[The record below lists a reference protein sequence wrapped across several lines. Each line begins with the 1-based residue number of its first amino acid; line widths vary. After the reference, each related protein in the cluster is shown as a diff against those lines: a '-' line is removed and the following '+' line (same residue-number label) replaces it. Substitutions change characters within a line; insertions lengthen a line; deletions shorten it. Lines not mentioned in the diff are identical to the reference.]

1 MEILTLKNISFS
13 YKDKVIFDN
22 YNFVM
27 NEEEIIAIIGPSG
40 CGKSTLLK
48 IINGLETE
56 YSGDVLL
63 NGVNVNNIP
72 VNKRDIVL
80 MFQDNLLFPH
90 MTIFEN
96 IEFSLKMKKYPK
108 HEIKKMV
115 EEVARDIHLEDKLNK
130 YPKELSG
137 GQQRRVALARA
148 VISKPK
154 LLLLDEPFTG
164 LDKEIKLEIMNLVRI
179 IREKYNT
186 SIVFVTH
193 DLSEAEYLEAKCIEF
208 KKGEVFNES
217 NL

>member
-13 YKDKVIFDN
+13 YKDKLIFDN
-22 YNFVM
+22 YNFVI
-27 NEEEIIAIIGPSG
+27 NKEEIIAIIGPSG

-63 NGVNVNNIP
+63 NGINVNNIP

-108 HEIKKMV
+108 HKIKNMV
-115 EEVARDIHLEDKLNK
+115 DEVAKDIHLQDKLNK
-130 YPKELSG
+130 YPRELSG

-164 LDKEIKLEIMNLVRI
+164 LDKEIKLEIMNLVKI
-179 IREKYNT
+179 IREKYDT

-208 KKGEVFNES
+208 KKGES
-217 NL
+217 L

>member
-13 YKDKVIFDN
+13 YKDKLIFDN
-22 YNFVM
+22 YNFVI
-27 NEEEIIAIIGPSG
+27 NKEEIIAIIGPSG

-63 NGVNVNNIP
+63 NGINVNNIP

-108 HEIKKMV
+108 HKIKNMV
-115 EEVARDIHLEDKLNK
+115 DEVAKDIHLQDKLNK
-130 YPKELSG
+130 YPRELSG

-208 KKGEVFNES
+208 KKGES
-217 NL
+217 L

>member
-27 NEEEIIAIIGPSG
+27 NKEEIIAIIGPSG

-56 YSGDVLL
+56 YSGDVFL

-96 IEFSLKMKKYPK
+96 IEFPLKMKKYPN

-164 LDKEIKLEIMNLVRI
+164 LDKEIKLEIMNLVKI

-186 SIVFVTH
+186 TIIFVTH

-208 KKGEVFNES
+208 KKGES
-217 NL
+217 L

>member
-27 NEEEIIAIIGPSG
+27 NKEEIIAIIGPSG

-63 NGVNVNNIP
+63 NGINVNNIP

-164 LDKEIKLEIMNLVRI
+164 LDKEIKLEIMNLVKI

-186 SIVFVTH
+186 SIIFVTH

-208 KKGEVFNES
+208 KKGES
-217 NL
+217 L

>member
-22 YNFVM
+22 YNFMM
-27 NEEEIIAIIGPSG
+27 NKEEIIAIIGPSG

-63 NGVNVNNIP
+63 NGINVNNIP

-164 LDKEIKLEIMNLVRI
+164 LDKEIKLEIMNLVKI

-186 SIVFVTH
+186 SIIFVTH

-208 KKGEVFNES
+208 KKGES
-217 NL
+217 L

>member
-27 NEEEIIAIIGPSG
+27 NKEEIIAIIGPSG

-80 MFQDNLLFPH
+80 MFKDNLLFPQ

-164 LDKEIKLEIMNLVRI
+164 LDKEIKLEIMNLVKI

-208 KKGEVFNES
+208 KKGES
-217 NL
+217 L

>member
-13 YKDKVIFDN
+13 YRDKVIFDN

-27 NEEEIIAIIGPSG
+27 KKEEIIAIIGPSG

-108 HEIKKMV
+108 HKIKKMV
-115 EEVARDIHLEDKLNK
+115 EEVAKDIHLQDKLNK

-164 LDKEIKLEIMNLVRI
+164 LDKEIKLEIMNLVKI
-179 IREKYNT
+179 IKEKYNT
-186 SIVFVTH
+186 SIIFVTH
-193 DLSEAEYLEAKCIEF
+193 DLSEAEYLEAKCVEF
-208 KKGEVFNES
+208 KRGES
-217 NL
+217 L

>member
-13 YKDKVIFDN
+13 YRDKVIFDN

-27 NEEEIIAIIGPSG
+27 KKEEIIAIIGPSG

-108 HEIKKMV
+108 YEIKKMV
-115 EEVARDIHLEDKLNK
+115 EEVAKDIHLQDKLNK

-164 LDKEIKLEIMNLVRI
+164 LDKEIKLEIMNLVKI
-179 IREKYNT
+179 IKEKYNT
-186 SIVFVTH
+186 SIIFVTH
-193 DLSEAEYLEAKCIEF
+193 DLSEAEYLEAKCVEF
-208 KKGEVFNES
+208 KIGES
-217 NL
+217 L

>member
-13 YKDKVIFDN
+13 YKDKMIFDN

-27 NEEEIIAIIGPSG
+27 NKEEIIAIIGPSG

-63 NGVNVNNIP
+63 DGVNVNNIP

-108 HEIKKMV
+108 HKIKNMV
-115 EEVARDIHLEDKLNK
+115 DEVAKDIHLQDKLNK
-130 YPKELSG
+130 YPRELSG

-186 SIVFVTH
+186 SIIFVTH

-208 KKGEVFNES
+208 KKGES
-217 NL
+217 L

>member
-13 YKDKVIFDN
+13 YRDKVIFDN

-27 NEEEIIAIIGPSG
+27 KKEEIIAIIGPSG

-115 EEVARDIHLEDKLNK
+115 EEVAKDIHLQDKLNK

-164 LDKEIKLEIMNLVRI
+164 LDKEIKLEIMNLVKI

-186 SIVFVTH
+186 SIIFVTH

-208 KKGEVFNES
+208 NKEES
-217 NL
+217 F

>member
-1 MEILTLKNISFS
+1 MLKTDIFSFS
-13 YKDKVIFDN
+13 YKDKMIFDN

-27 NEEEIIAIIGPSG
+27 NKEEIIAIIGPSG

-63 NGVNVNNIP
+63 NGINVNNIP

-164 LDKEIKLEIMNLVRI
+164 LDKEIKLEIMNLVKI
-179 IREKYNT
+179 IREKYDT

-208 KKGEVFNES
+208 KKGES
-217 NL
+217 L

>member
-13 YKDKVIFDN
+13 YKDKLIFDN
-22 YNFVM
+22 YNFVI
-27 NEEEIIAIIGPSG
+27 NKEEIIAIIGPSG

-63 NGVNVNNIP
+63 NGINVNNIP

-186 SIVFVTH
+186 SIIFVTH

-208 KKGEVFNES
+208 KKGES
-217 NL
+217 L

>member
-1 MEILTLKNISFS
+1 M
-13 YKDKVIFDN
+13 IFDN

-27 NEEEIIAIIGPSG
+27 NKEEIIAIIGPSG

-63 NGVNVNNIP
+63 NGINVNNIP

-164 LDKEIKLEIMNLVRI
+164 LDKEIKLEIMNLVKI
-179 IREKYNT
+179 IREKYDT

-208 KKGEVFNES
+208 KKGES
-217 NL
+217 L

>member
-27 NEEEIIAIIGPSG
+27 NKEEIIAIIGPSG

-56 YSGDVLL
+56 YSGDVLF
-63 NGVNVNNIP
+63 NGINVNNIP

-115 EEVARDIHLEDKLNK
+115 EEVARDIHLQDKLKK

-164 LDKEIKLEIMNLVRI
+164 LDKEIKLEIMNLVKI

-186 SIVFVTH
+186 SIIFVTH

-208 KKGEVFNES
+208 KKGES
-217 NL
+217 L

>member
-27 NEEEIIAIIGPSG
+27 NKEEIIAMIGPSG

-48 IINGLETE
+48 IINGLETD

-63 NGVNVNNIP
+63 DGVNVNNIP

-96 IEFSLKMKKYPK
+96 IEFSLKMEKYPK

-115 EEVARDIHLEDKLNK
+115 EEVAKDIHLQDKLNK

-164 LDKEIKLEIMNLVRI
+164 LDKEIKLEIMNLVKI

-186 SIVFVTH
+186 SIIFVTH
-193 DLSEAEYLEAKCIEF
+193 DLSEAEYLKAKYIEF
-208 KKGEVFNES
+208 KKGES
-217 NL
+217 L

>member
-27 NEEEIIAIIGPSG
+27 NKEEIIAIIGPSG

-115 EEVARDIHLEDKLNK
+115 EEVAKDIHLQDKLNK

-164 LDKEIKLEIMNLVRI
+164 LDKEIKLEIMNLVKI

-186 SIVFVTH
+186 SIIFVTH
-193 DLSEAEYLEAKCIEF
+193 DLSEAEYLKAKYIEF
-208 KKGEVFNES
+208 KKEES
-217 NL
+217 L

>member
-27 NEEEIIAIIGPSG
+27 NKEEIIAIIGPSG

-63 NGVNVNNIP
+63 NGINVNNIP

-137 GQQRRVALARA
+137 GQKRRVALARA

-164 LDKEIKLEIMNLVRI
+164 LDKEIKLEIMNLVKI

-186 SIVFVTH
+186 SIIFVTH

-208 KKGEVFNES
+208 KKGES
-217 NL
+217 L

>member
-27 NEEEIIAIIGPSG
+27 NKEEIIAIIGPSG

-108 HEIKKMV
+108 HKIKNMV
-115 EEVARDIHLEDKLNK
+115 DEVAKDIHLQDKLNK
-130 YPKELSG
+130 YPRELSG

-164 LDKEIKLEIMNLVRI
+164 LDKEIKLEIMNLVKI

-208 KKGEVFNES
+208 KKGES
-217 NL
+217 L

>member
-13 YKDKVIFDN
+13 YKDKMIFDN

-27 NEEEIIAIIGPSG
+27 NKEEIIAIIGPSG

-63 NGVNVNNIP
+63 NGINVNNIP

-80 MFQDNLLFPH
+80 MFQDNLLFQH
-90 MTIFEN
+90 MTILDN

-164 LDKEIKLEIMNLVRI
+164 LDKEIKLEIMNLVKI
-179 IREKYNT
+179 IREKYDT

-208 KKGEVFNES
+208 KKGES
-217 NL
+217 L

>member
-27 NEEEIIAIIGPSG
+27 NKEEIIAIIGPSG

-56 YSGDVLL
+56 YSGDVILD
-63 NGVNVNNIP
+63 GVNVNHIP

-115 EEVARDIHLEDKLNK
+115 EEVAKDIHLQDKLKK

-164 LDKEIKLEIMNLVRI
+164 LDKEIKLEIMNLVKI

-186 SIVFVTH
+186 SIIFVTH

-208 KKGEVFNES
+208 KKGES
-217 NL
+217 L

>member
-27 NEEEIIAIIGPSG
+27 NKEEIIAMIGPSG

-48 IINGLETE
+48 IINGLETD

-63 NGVNVNNIP
+63 DGVNVNNIP

-115 EEVARDIHLEDKLNK
+115 EEVAKDIHLQDKLNK

-154 LLLLDEPFTG
+154 VLLLDEPFTG
-164 LDKEIKLEIMNLVRI
+164 LDKEIKLEIMNLVKI

-186 SIVFVTH
+186 SIIFVTH
-193 DLSEAEYLEAKCIEF
+193 DLSEAEYLKAKYIEF
-208 KKGEVFNES
+208 KKEES
-217 NL
+217 L

>member
-13 YKDKVIFDN
+13 YKDKLIFDN
-22 YNFVM
+22 YNFVI
-27 NEEEIIAIIGPSG
+27 NKEEIIAIIGPSG

-63 NGVNVNNIP
+63 DGVNVNNIP

-108 HEIKKMV
+108 HKIKNMV
-115 EEVARDIHLEDKLNK
+115 DEVAKDIHLQDKLNK
-130 YPKELSG
+130 YPRELSG

-186 SIVFVTH
+186 SIIFVTH

-208 KKGEVFNES
+208 KKGES
-217 NL
+217 L

>member
-13 YKDKVIFDN
+13 YKDKMIFDN

-27 NEEEIIAIIGPSG
+27 NKEEIIAIIGPSG

-63 NGVNVNNIP
+63 DGVNVNNIP

-108 HEIKKMV
+108 HKIKNMV
-115 EEVARDIHLEDKLNK
+115 DEVAKDIHLQDKLNK
-130 YPKELSG
+130 YPRELSG

-164 LDKEIKLEIMNLVRI
+164 LDKEIKLEIMNLVKI
-179 IREKYNT
+179 IREKYDT

-208 KKGEVFNES
+208 KKGES
-217 NL
+217 L

>member
-27 NEEEIIAIIGPSG
+27 NKEEIIAIIGPSG

-63 NGVNVNNIP
+63 DGVNVNNIP

-115 EEVARDIHLEDKLNK
+115 EEVARDIHLQDKLKK

-186 SIVFVTH
+186 SIIFVTH

-208 KKGEVFNES
+208 KKGES
-217 NL
+217 L

>member
-1 MEILTLKNISFS
+1 MEILTLKNIRFS
-13 YKDKVIFDN
+13 YKDKMIFDN

-27 NEEEIIAIIGPSG
+27 NKEEIIAIIGPSG

-63 NGVNVNNIP
+63 NGINVNNIP

-164 LDKEIKLEIMNLVRI
+164 LDKEIKLEIMNLVKI
-179 IREKYNT
+179 IREKYDT

-208 KKGEVFNES
+208 KKGES
-217 NL
+217 L

>member
-13 YKDKVIFDN
+13 YKDKLIFDN
-22 YNFVM
+22 YNFVI
-27 NEEEIIAIIGPSG
+27 NKEEIIAIIGPSG

-63 NGVNVNNIP
+63 DGVNVNNIP

-80 MFQDNLLFPH
+80 IFQDNLLFPH

-108 HEIKKMV
+108 HKIKNMV
-115 EEVARDIHLEDKLNK
+115 DEVAKDIHLQDKLNK
-130 YPKELSG
+130 YPRELSG
-137 GQQRRVALARA
+137 GQQRRVVLARA

-186 SIVFVTH
+186 SIIFVTH

-208 KKGEVFNES
+208 KKGES
-217 NL
+217 L

>member
-27 NEEEIIAIIGPSG
+27 NKEEIIAIIGPSG

-63 NGVNVNNIP
+63 NGINVNNIP

-115 EEVARDIHLEDKLNK
+115 EEVARDIHLEDKLKK

-164 LDKEIKLEIMNLVRI
+164 LDKEIKLEIMNLVKI

-186 SIVFVTH
+186 SIIFVTH

-208 KKGEVFNES
+208 KKGES
-217 NL
+217 L

>member
-13 YKDKVIFDN
+13 YKDKMIFDN

-27 NEEEIIAIIGPSG
+27 NKEEIIAIIGPSG

-63 NGVNVNNIP
+63 NGINVNNIP

-137 GQQRRVALARA
+137 GQQRRFALARA

-164 LDKEIKLEIMNLVRI
+164 LDKEIKLEIMNLVKI
-179 IREKYNT
+179 IREKYDT

-208 KKGEVFNES
+208 KKGES
-217 NL
+217 L

>member
-27 NEEEIIAIIGPSG
+27 NKEEIIAIIGPSG

-63 NGVNVNNIP
+63 NGINVNNIP
-72 VNKRDIVL
+72 VNTRDIVL

-137 GQQRRVALARA
+137 GQKRRVALARA

-164 LDKEIKLEIMNLVRI
+164 LDKEIKLEIMNLVKI
-179 IREKYNT
+179 IREKYDT

-208 KKGEVFNES
+208 KKGES
-217 NL
+217 L

>member
-13 YKDKVIFDN
+13 YKDKMIFDN

-27 NEEEIIAIIGPSG
+27 NKEEIIAIIGPSG

-63 NGVNVNNIP
+63 NGINVNNIP

-186 SIVFVTH
+186 SIIFVTH

-208 KKGEVFNES
+208 KKGES
-217 NL
+217 L

>member
-13 YKDKVIFDN
+13 YRDKVIFDN

-27 NEEEIIAIIGPSG
+27 KKEEIIAIIGPSG

-63 NGVNVNNIP
+63 NGVNVKNIP

-108 HEIKKMV
+108 HKIKKMV
-115 EEVARDIHLEDKLNK
+115 EEVAKDIHLQDKLNK

-164 LDKEIKLEIMNLVRI
+164 LDKEIKLEIMNLVKI
-179 IREKYNT
+179 IKEKYNT
-186 SIVFVTH
+186 SIIFVTH
-193 DLSEAEYLEAKCIEF
+193 DLSEAEYLEAKCVEF
-208 KKGEVFNES
+208 KRGES
-217 NL
+217 L

>member
-13 YKDKVIFDN
+13 YKDKLIFDN
-22 YNFVM
+22 YNFVI
-27 NEEEIIAIIGPSG
+27 NKEEIIAIIGPSG

-48 IINGLETE
+48 IINGLETD

-186 SIVFVTH
+186 SIIFVTH

-208 KKGEVFNES
+208 KKGES
-217 NL
+217 L

>member
-13 YKDKVIFDN
+13 YKDKLIFDN
-22 YNFVM
+22 YNFVI
-27 NEEEIIAIIGPSG
+27 NKEEIIAIIGPSG

-63 NGVNVNNIP
+63 DGVNVNNIP

-108 HEIKKMV
+108 HKIKNMV
-115 EEVARDIHLEDKLNK
+115 DEVAKDIHLQDKLNK
-130 YPKELSG
+130 YPRELSG
-137 GQQRRVALARA
+137 GQQRRVALAWA

-186 SIVFVTH
+186 SIIFVTH

-208 KKGEVFNES
+208 KKGES
-217 NL
+217 L

>member
-13 YKDKVIFDN
+13 YKDKLIFDN
-22 YNFVM
+22 YNFVI
-27 NEEEIIAIIGPSG
+27 NKEEIIAIIGPSG

-48 IINGLETE
+48 IINGLVTE

-63 NGVNVNNIP
+63 DGVNVNNIP

-108 HEIKKMV
+108 HKIKNMV
-115 EEVARDIHLEDKLNK
+115 DEVAKDIHLQDKLNK
-130 YPKELSG
+130 YPRELSG

-186 SIVFVTH
+186 SIIFVTH
-193 DLSEAEYLEAKCIEF
+193 DLSEAKYLEAKCIEF
-208 KKGEVFNES
+208 KKGES
-217 NL
+217 L

>member
-13 YKDKVIFDN
+13 YKDKMIFDN

-27 NEEEIIAIIGPSG
+27 NKEEIIAIIGPSG

-63 NGVNVNNIP
+63 DGVNVNNIP

-130 YPKELSG
+130 YPRELSG

-164 LDKEIKLEIMNLVRI
+164 LDKEIKLEIMNLVKI
-179 IREKYNT
+179 IREKYDT

-208 KKGEVFNES
+208 KKGES
-217 NL
+217 L

>member
-13 YKDKVIFDN
+13 YKDKLIFDN
-22 YNFVM
+22 YNFVI
-27 NEEEIIAIIGPSG
+27 NKEEIIAIIGPSG

-63 NGVNVNNIP
+63 DGVNVNNIP

-108 HEIKKMV
+108 HKIKNMV
-115 EEVARDIHLEDKLNK
+115 DEVAKDIHLQDKLNK
-130 YPKELSG
+130 YPRELSG

-179 IREKYNT
+179 IREKYNI
-186 SIVFVTH
+186 SIIFVTH

-208 KKGEVFNES
+208 KKGES
-217 NL
+217 L

>member
-22 YNFVM
+22 YNFMM
-27 NEEEIIAIIGPSG
+27 NKEEIIAMIGPSG

-48 IINGLETE
+48 IINGLETD

-63 NGVNVNNIP
+63 DGVNVNNIP

-96 IEFSLKMKKYPK
+96 IEFSLKMKKYPN

-164 LDKEIKLEIMNLVRI
+164 LDKEIKLEIMNLVKI

-208 KKGEVFNES
+208 KKGES
-217 NL
+217 L

>member
-27 NEEEIIAIIGPSG
+27 NKEEIIAMIGSSG

-48 IINGLETE
+48 IINGLETD

-63 NGVNVNNIP
+63 DGVNVNNIP

-115 EEVARDIHLEDKLNK
+115 EEVAKDIHLQDKLNK

-164 LDKEIKLEIMNLVRI
+164 LDKEIKLEIMNLVKI

-186 SIVFVTH
+186 SIIFVTH
-193 DLSEAEYLEAKCIEF
+193 DLSEAEYLKAKYIEF
-208 KKGEVFNES
+208 KKEES
-217 NL
+217 L